1 MIFYVLNSKRYNL
14 KECKTMF
21 EGVKFT
27 IVEPQDWFCRVLE
40 CPIIA
45 LKPPIY
51 VMYICQCRGRLYLNN
66 MISFPLTMNK
76 AANATVATIQ
86 ISLDSSKSKHSPW
99 TQTWVL
105 AGHGNVRLQIG
116 FCDSTMI
123 LPLPP
128 VPEGPALCVQ
138 MDFTRTFEANAKCS
152 NINQVWSHFYKIFVV
167 LKYHRRPWANIFD
180 TDICRSINIPKKAI
194 YTTLM

>member
-1 MIFYVLNSKRYNL
+1 MYVNIEKDCTYKMIY
-14 KECKTMF
+14 
-21 EGVKFT
+21 
-27 IVEPQDWFCRVLE
+27 
-40 CPIIA
+40 
-45 LKPPIY
+45 
-51 VMYICQCRGRLYLNN
+51 
-66 MISFPLTMNK
+66 FPLTMNK

-128 VPEGPALCVQ
+128 VPEGPGGGGGGGGDGGGGRD
-138 MDFTRTFEANAKCS
+138 M
-152 NINQVWSHFYKIFVV
+152 
-167 LKYHRRPWANIFD
+167 
-180 TDICRSINIPKKAI
+180 
-194 YTTLM
+194 

>member
-1 MIFYVLNSKRYNL
+1 MYVNIEKDCTYKMIY
-14 KECKTMF
+14 
-21 EGVKFT
+21 
-27 IVEPQDWFCRVLE
+27 
-40 CPIIA
+40 
-45 LKPPIY
+45 
-51 VMYICQCRGRLYLNN
+51 
-66 MISFPLTMNK
+66 FPLTMNK

-128 VPEGPALCVQ
+128 VPEGPGGGGGAHLTNLDEKVHKPKSKSYGRIGANMQ
-138 MDFTRTFEANAKCS
+138 LIFTNTVKLGNKER
-152 NINQVWSHFYKIFVV
+152 
-167 LKYHRRPWANIFD
+167 FD
-180 TDICRSINIPKKAI
+180 KEQIGIKELFIKNWFQKLFLDS
-194 YTTLM
+194 